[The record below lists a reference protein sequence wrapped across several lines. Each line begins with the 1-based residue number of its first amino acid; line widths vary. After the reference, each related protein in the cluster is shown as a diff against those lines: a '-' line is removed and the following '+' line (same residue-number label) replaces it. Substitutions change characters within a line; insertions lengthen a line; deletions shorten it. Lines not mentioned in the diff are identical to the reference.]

1 MQKKD
6 NSWRKKRRL
15 SRKLREAELRV
26 NKRILKRIK
35 ELTQDK
41 KLIIQIDKE
50 IENSSSTD
58 EYIKSLSS
66 QLKMQIQ
73 AKTG

>member
-1 MQKKD
+1 MD
-6 NSWRKKRRL
+6 WRKKRRL

-26 NKRILKRIK
+26 NKLILKRIK